1 MNINKRTYD
10 FLIKKV
16 YFTGED
22 HYLFFFSLSP
32 MLKAEKLDSEDKIN
46 NTGKCYFI
54 FLCQVK
60 EYTLTFNLFLL
71 AINYIH

>member
-1 MNINKRTYD
+1 MKINKRTYD

-54 FLCQVK
+54 FFVPG
-60 EYTLTFNLFLL
+60 
-71 AINYIH
+71 